1 MNVLAWNCC
10 GTKSRGFASLVKEI
24 SKEHKASFVVLVETH
39 LPGDRARKIIN
50 HTGFDSFHLVKFI
63 GQVGVI

>member
-1 MNVLAWNCC
+1 MNVLACNCC

-24 SKEHKASFVVLVETH
+24 SREHKASFVVH

>member
-1 MNVLAWNCC
+1 M
-10 GTKSRGFASLVKEI
+10 KEI